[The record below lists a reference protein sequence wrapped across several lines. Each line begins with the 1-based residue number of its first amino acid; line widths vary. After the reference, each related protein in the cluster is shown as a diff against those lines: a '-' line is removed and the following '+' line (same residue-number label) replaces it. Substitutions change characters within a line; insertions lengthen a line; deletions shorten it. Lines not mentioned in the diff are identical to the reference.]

1 VPINVGVIPT
11 DGTPVSGTTT
21 IELIT
26 PPLPADGSSN
36 TFDYLANNAD
46 YVDWFGDP
54 AGIDWFSTSL
64 EVFDPYLEIY
74 EDGAPVVGEDK
85 GLYAATNPN
94 TASEVYE
101 KDIFIAN
108 APVLNG
114 AGAIQRW
121 NGTDWVNSG
130 LWGQGIETR
139 DKHLPTL
146 IARNIMNARLTP
158 LKRMN
163 GQLLGDFRI
172 HRLIQTS
179 DERKWMLQDATWDVS
194 RNTINGTWFQ
204 LDYGTAGVSASPVK
218 IKVNPPGTE
227 PTIDPAPPNG
237 GITTNSPGLNINPA
251 PTVIKPVSFN
261 DTTAKIAKGVTVTS
275 IGIAEAATGKEF
287 LAGDFVTVVN
297 PVTGQYQ
304 SFEISTP
311 PAAGAT
317 SLSVV
322 SAVADYEFPQA
333 SYLVVK
339 QNAFSFRLPQ
349 GTAEGQIMRWDNT
362 DQDWKV
368 YSGTTDGHV
377 LTWDTTIGWQAEAA
391 AGGGLVDGDYGDI
404 SVSGGG
410 TVLSID
416 SGVVD
421 TNELANFAV
430 TTVKLASD
438 SVTFAKIVDG
448 AVITAKIADL
458 NVTTGKLADGAVITA
473 KIADLNV
480 TTGKLADGAVT
491 TVKITDLNV
500 TTEKL
505 NTAAVTTAKI
515 ADLNV
520 TTGKLADNAV
530 TTVKITD
537 LNVTTGKL
545 ADNAVT
551 TVKITD
557 LNVTTAKI
565 ANDAVT
571 YAKIQNVT
579 ATNRV
584 LGRIAAGAGDVQE
597 LTPANLYTLMSITG
611 QTDRVP
617 YFTGVNAI
625 GSSSNF
631 RWLDGTQEVLVGP
644 GGSLNAR
651 FTHSDN
657 TSGGIANATILYG
670 QANVQ
675 SVYTA
680 RIENTRNAAN
690 AGTKLLL
697 QVGGVDAAD
706 PFIEFIV
713 NGAGNN
719 WTIGPDNSDSDKF
732 KITPK
737 STAPGSVANSG
748 LIIRSEAAARVG
760 INKDNPAHPLD
771 VAGITQAHQFRNH
784 AGVWTAARIV
794 FATGAGTGPSITSIS
809 GGVNG
814 FRIDFKTGTA
824 PTAGGDIFT
833 ATYPTP
839 FDGESYVVMG
849 GREDNAYND
858 EMSKFY
864 ISEAGG
870 ASFTLKSHG
879 ALTATKDYHIQ
890 FVIFGTTLG

>member
-1 VPINVGVIPT
+1 MAVRVKKISDNSLFSFT
-11 DGTPVSGTTT
+11 CAQWALMET
-21 IELIT
+21 
-26 PPLPADGSSN
+26 ADRANWTVLEN
-36 TFDYLANNAD
+36 TC
-46 YVDWFGDP
+46 
-54 AGIDWFSTSL
+54 
-64 EVFDPYLEIY
+64 
-74 EDGAPVVGEDK
+74 
-85 GLYAATNPN
+85 GLVTQLSYPYAASEFFYTLDGLVAADDPLQIQTQDGISTILFKNQAAGTILAGPITGPDDYPTFRALELTDLPDLTETIQDAIGPILADTDTVN
-94 TASEVYE
+94 FTYTDATPEIKADVRLQMSITSDALGVKLSGDAASPGNNKVY
-101 KDIFIAN
+101 
-108 APVLNG
+108 
-114 AGAIQRW
+114 
-121 NGTDWVNSG
+121 GTDASG
-130 LWGQGIETR
+130 
-139 DKHLPTL
+139 
-146 IARNIMNARLTP
+146 
-158 LKRMN
+158 
-163 GQLLGDFRI
+163 
-172 HRLIQTS
+172 
-179 DERKWMLQDATWDVS
+179 
-194 RNTINGTWFQ
+194 
-204 LDYGTAGVSASPVK
+204 VK
-218 IKVNPPGTE
+218 GWKD
-227 PTIDPAPPNG
+227 DP
-237 GITTNSPGLNINPA
+237 
-251 PTVIKPVSFN
+251 
-261 DTTAKIAKGVTVTS
+261 
-275 IGIAEAATGKEF
+275 
-287 LAGDFVTVVN
+287 
-297 PVTGQYQ
+297 
-304 SFEISTP
+304 
-311 PAAGAT
+311 
-317 SLSVV
+317 
-322 SAVADYEFPQA
+322 
-333 SYLVVK
+333 
-339 QNAFSFRLPQ
+339 
-349 GTAEGQIMRWDNT
+349 
-362 DQDWKV
+362 
-368 YSGTTDGHV
+368 
-377 LTWDTTIGWQAEAA
+377 

-480 TTGKLADGAVT
+480 TTGKLADNAVT

-515 ADLNV
+515 A
-520 TTGKLADNAV
+520 
-530 TTVKITD
+530 D

-617 YFTGVNAI
+617 YFTGVSAI

-706 PFIEFIV
+706 PFIEFII

-784 AGVWTAARIV
+784 ANVWTAARIV

-890 FVIFGTTLG
+890 FVIFGTTIG

>member
-1 VPINVGVIPT
+1 MSIKVRKIADSSLFSFTCAQWAMMEAADKADWEVIENLCGRVTLINNPYAASEFFYT
-11 DGTPVSGTTT
+11 LDGQVAAETPLRIATVDGISTILFEDQAAGTVLAGPVSGPDDYPTFRALELTDLPDLTET
-21 IELIT
+21 IQDAIGPILADTDTVNFTYTDATPEIKADVRLQMSIT
-26 PPLPADGSSN
+26 SDALGVKLSGDAASPG
-36 TFDYLANNAD
+36 NN
-46 YVDWFGDP
+46 
-54 AGIDWFSTSL
+54 
-64 EVFDPYLEIY
+64 
-74 EDGAPVVGEDK
+74 K
-85 GLYAATNPN
+85 
-94 TASEVYE
+94 VY
-101 KDIFIAN
+101 
-108 APVLNG
+108 
-114 AGAIQRW
+114 
-121 NGTDWVNSG
+121 GTDASG
-130 LWGQGIETR
+130 
-139 DKHLPTL
+139 
-146 IARNIMNARLTP
+146 
-158 LKRMN
+158 
-163 GQLLGDFRI
+163 
-172 HRLIQTS
+172 
-179 DERKWMLQDATWDVS
+179 
-194 RNTINGTWFQ
+194 
-204 LDYGTAGVSASPVK
+204 VK
-218 IKVNPPGTE
+218 GWKD
-227 PTIDPAPPNG
+227 DP
-237 GITTNSPGLNINPA
+237 
-251 PTVIKPVSFN
+251 
-261 DTTAKIAKGVTVTS
+261 
-275 IGIAEAATGKEF
+275 
-287 LAGDFVTVVN
+287 
-297 PVTGQYQ
+297 
-304 SFEISTP
+304 
-311 PAAGAT
+311 
-317 SLSVV
+317 
-322 SAVADYEFPQA
+322 
-333 SYLVVK
+333 
-339 QNAFSFRLPQ
+339 
-349 GTAEGQIMRWDNT
+349 
-362 DQDWKV
+362 
-368 YSGTTDGHV
+368 
-377 LTWDTTIGWQAEAA
+377 

-480 TTGKLADGAVT
+480 TTGKLADNAVT

-500 TTEKL
+500 TTAKL

-545 ADNAVT
+545 ADGAVT

-706 PFIEFIV
+706 PFIEFII

-784 AGVWTAARIV
+784 ANVWTAARIV

-890 FVIFGTTLG
+890 FVIFGTTIG